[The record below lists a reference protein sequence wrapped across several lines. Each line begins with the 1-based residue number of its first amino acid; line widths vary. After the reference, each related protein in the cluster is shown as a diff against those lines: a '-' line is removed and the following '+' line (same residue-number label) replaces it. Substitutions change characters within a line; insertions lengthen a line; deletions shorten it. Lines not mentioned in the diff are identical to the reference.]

1 MATSTDPKKLWN
13 QTSPTSGNA
22 VAAQQSREATAAQA
36 PSSPAAA
43 GVAAASDAIN
53 AAVKPASPY
62 SETVG
67 RLNNAKAKISR
78 GLNAAAAHA
87 APSQPTQPAATTSAA
102 STQQPAPPAK
112 PSYNGVEYDPNA
124 DYMALMQDA
133 VKRGDYAAA
142 AQYEKLRNAKIQ
154 GEGLNFEQTKQYA
167 SYLPESQKS
176 YGGVDYNTAV
186 DYMAKIQDAV
196 KRRDYA
202 AAAQYEKQR
211 NAKIQGE
218 GLQNFDTTNLYGKY
232 IPTTPEAAG
241 MSNPATI
248 LSQMTELL
256 NQWKEAS
263 AQQQTG
269 QIDYAT
275 QQAVTELERA
285 LADAAPQ
292 YQTQRNQIA
301 ADERKA
307 MDNAALYA
315 EARGDRG
322 GIGQEQYNLIQ
333 SSAAQSRLAV
343 SQAQTKLKTDIQ
355 RQIADLRAK
364 GEFDKADAALTITQ
378 QYLSQLMDLQKWQ
391 IEYSMDYAQF
401 QEQLRQWQVSFD
413 QSMAQLTGKLPDGSL
428 TMAGQEHQNSL
439 SAENDKKA
447 ASVAAA
453 LLEAGVMPSD
463 AQLQAMGMTK
473 EQARAYIL
481 AQGLTVSNPSSA
493 SSNGTPKTGSG
504 SGTKTGS
511 GSGTKTGSQVNNG
524 SVSPEN
530 IKKLQALLGVDT
542 DGKWGPATQ
551 AAAQAKW
558 GTSSAD
564 TAWSKYGNKANA
576 EDSGATY
583 TGGRVQENKNV
594 TNSNGKGWVLVAG
607 YGRITWQELKK
618 YVDSGAIKETENK
631 DGTYTYTRKR

>member
-36 PSSPAAA
+36 PSSPAAT

-62 SETVG
+62 SETVD

-78 GLNAAAAHA
+78 GFNAAAANNAQAAPA

-102 STQQPAPPAK
+102 PTQQPATPAK
-112 PSYNGVEYDPNA
+112 PSYN
-124 DYMALMQDA
+124 
-133 VKRGDYAAA
+133 
-142 AQYEKLRNAKIQ
+142 
-154 GEGLNFEQTKQYA
+154 
-167 SYLPESQKS
+167 
-176 YGGVDYNTAV
+176 GVDYNTAV

-196 KRRDYA
+196 KRGDYA

-241 MSNPATI
+241 MSDPATI
-248 LSQMTELL
+248 MSQMTELL

-263 AQQQTG
+263 AQQQTSR
-269 QIDYAT
+269 IDYAT

-378 QYLSQLMDLQKWQ
+378 QYLAQLMDLQKWQ

-401 QEQLRQWQVSFD
+401 QEQLRQWQVHFD

-439 SAENDKKA
+439 NAEDDKKA

-453 LLEAGVMPSD
+453 LLEVGVMPSD

-473 EQARAYIL
+473 EQARAYII
-481 AQGLTVSNPSSA
+481 AQGLTVSNPSST

-511 GSGTKTGSQVNNG
+511 GSGTKTSSGSGTKTGSQVNNG
-524 SVSPEN
+524 SVSTDN

-558 GTSSAD
+558 GTTSAD
-564 TAWSKYGNKANA
+564 AAWSKATAITKTDGYFVVGGVKFTDKAKAEAYQSYQRGEMSYAEYNKFMSQYR
-576 EDSGATY
+576 E
-583 TGGRVQENKNV
+583 
-594 TNSNGKGWVLVAG
+594 
-607 YGRITWQELKK
+607 KK
-618 YVDSGAIKETENK
+618 
-631 DGTYTYTRKR
+631 

>member
-1 MATSTDPKKLWN
+1 MAATNPFNSDITSAAQKVASAVKKASSNPFNYDITSAVQKAASAVKKASSGEQMAARPVTQPVTQPSAGGVQYDKNTDYQAAIN
-13 QTSPTSGNA
+13 SA
-22 VAAQQSREATAAQA
+22 VAA
-36 PSSPAAA
+36 
-43 GVAAASDAIN
+43 
-53 AAVKPASPY
+53 K
-62 SETVG
+62 
-67 RLNNAKAKISR
+67 
-78 GLNAAAAHA
+78 
-87 APSQPTQPAATTSAA
+87 
-102 STQQPAPPAK
+102 
-112 PSYNGVEYDPNA
+112 
-124 DYMALMQDA
+124 
-133 VKRGDYAAA
+133 DYAAA

-154 GEGLNFEQTKQYA
+154 GEGLNYEQTNQYA

-176 YGGVDYNTAV
+176 YNGVDYNTAV

-196 KRRDYA
+196 KRGDYA

-241 MSNPATI
+241 MSDPATI
-248 LSQMTELL
+248 MSQMTELL

-343 SQAQTKLKTDIQ
+343 SQAQTKLSTDTA

-364 GEFDKADAALTITQ
+364 GEFEKADALLTLTQ
-378 QYLSQLMDLQKWQ
+378 TYLSQLMSLQQWQ
-391 IEYSMDYAQF
+391 VNYAMDYAQF
-401 QEQLRQWQVSFD
+401 QEALRQWQVEYE
-413 QSMAQLTGKLPDGSL
+413 QNMAQLTGTLPGGEL
-428 TMAGQEHQNSL
+428 TFAAKQQENEQLASIGKALL
-439 SAENDKKA
+439 SAGVLPND
-447 ASVAAA
+447 S
-453 LLEAGVMPSD
+453 
-463 AQLQAMGMTK
+463 QLAAMGMTK
-473 EQARAYIL
+473 AQAQDYL
-481 AQGLTVSNPSSA
+481 TVQGLASA
-493 SSNGTPKTGSG
+493 AGSG

-511 GSGTKTGSQVNNG
+511 GSGYNNG
-524 SVSPEN
+524 NQTRATIEA
-530 IKKLQALLGVDT
+530 LQTALGVT
-542 DGKWGPATQ
+542 VDGKWGPATQ
-551 AAAQAKW
+551 AAAQKKW
-558 GTSSAD
+558 GTTSAD
-564 TAWSKYGNKANA
+564 EAAKKLDTP
-576 EDSGATY
+576 DSEETI
-583 TGGRVQENKNV
+583 V
-594 TNSNGKGWVLVAG
+594 TNTHADSWVLVAG
-607 YGRITWQELKK
+607 YGRLSWQELATK
-618 YVDSGAIKETENK
+618 VDKGQIIEIENK
-631 DGTYTYTRKR
+631 DGSLSYKKKR

>member
-36 PSSPAAA
+36 PSSPAAT

-62 SETVG
+62 SETIG

-87 APSQPTQPAATTSAA
+87 APSQPAQPAATTSAA
-102 STQQPAPPAK
+102 STQQPATPAK

-133 VKRGDYAAA
+133 VKRGDYTAA

-176 YGGVDYNTAV
+176 YDGVDYNTAI

-196 KRRDYA
+196 KRGDYA

-218 GLQNFDTTNLYGKY
+218 GLQNFETTNLYGKY
-232 IPTTPEAAG
+232 IPTTPETAG
-241 MSNPATI
+241 MSDPATI
-248 LSQMTELL
+248 MSQMTELL

-263 AQQQTG
+263 AQQQTS

-378 QYLSQLMDLQKWQ
+378 QYLAQLMDLQKWQ

-401 QEQLRQWQVSFD
+401 QEQLRQWQVHFD

-481 AQGLTVSNPSSA
+481 AQGLTVRETGSS

-524 SVSPEN
+524 SVSTDN

-558 GTSSAD
+558 GTTSAD
-564 TAWSKYGNKANA
+564 AAWSKATAITKTDGYFVVGGVKFTDKAKAEAYQSYQRGEMSYAEYNKFMSQYR
-576 EDSGATY
+576 E
-583 TGGRVQENKNV
+583 
-594 TNSNGKGWVLVAG
+594 
-607 YGRITWQELKK
+607 KK
-618 YVDSGAIKETENK
+618 
-631 DGTYTYTRKR
+631 

>member
-36 PSSPAAA
+36 PSSPAAT

-62 SETVG
+62 SETVD

-78 GLNAAAAHA
+78 GLNATAANNAQAVPA
-87 APSQPTQPAATTSAA
+87 APSQPTQPAATTSSAP
-102 STQQPAPPAK
+102 TQQPATPAK
-112 PSYNGVEYDPNA
+112 PSYNGVEYDPNV

-133 VKRGDYAAA
+133 AKKGDYALAA
-142 AQYEKLRNAKIQ
+142 KYESTRNAKIR
-154 GEGLNFEQTKQYA
+154 GEGLNLATTSTYLHYA
-167 SYLPESQKS
+167 TPTAESAGIKDPNS
-176 YGGVDYNTAV
+176 F
-186 DYMAKIQDAV
+186 
-196 KRRDYA
+196 
-202 AAAQYEKQR
+202 
-211 NAKIQGE
+211 
-218 GLQNFDTTNLYGKY
+218 FD
-232 IPTTPEAAG
+232 
-241 MSNPATI
+241 
-248 LSQMTELL
+248 QMLNLL
-256 NQWKEAS
+256 NQWKDS
-263 AQQQTG
+263 
-269 QIDYAT
+269 AT
-275 QQAVTELERA
+275 QQQEGKIDFATQQGVTELERT
-285 LADAAPQ
+285 LEDAAPEFQ
-292 YQTQRNQIA
+292 SQRNQVA
-301 ADERKA
+301 LDEQKA
-307 MDNAALYA
+307 LDNSALYA
-315 EARGDRG
+315 EVRGDRG
-322 GIGQEQYNLIQ
+322 GIGQQQYNLIQ
-333 SSAAQSRLAV
+333 ANAAKSRLAV
-343 SQAQTKLKTDIQ
+343 NQAQNKLKTDIQ

-391 IEYSMDYAQF
+391 VEYSMDYAQF
-401 QEQLRQWQVSFD
+401 QEQLRQWQVHFD

-439 SAENDKKA
+439 NAEDDKKA

-453 LLEAGVMPSD
+453 LLEVGVMPSD

-493 SSNGTPKTGSG
+493 SSNGTPKTGNPG
-504 SGTKTGS
+504 SGNPPV
-511 GSGTKTGSQVNNG
+511 SQVNNG
-524 SVSPEN
+524 SVSTDN
-530 IKKLQALLGVDT
+530 IKKLQALLGVDP

-564 TAWSKYGNKANA
+564 TAWSKYGNQANA

-618 YVDSGAIKETENK
+618 YVKSGAIKETENK

>member
-53 AAVKPASPY
+53 AAVKPASWY
-62 SETVG
+62 SETIG

-87 APSQPTQPAATTSAA
+87 APSQPAQPAATTSAA
-102 STQQPAPPAK
+102 STQQPAAPAK

-133 VKRGDYAAA
+133 VKRGDYTAA

-176 YGGVDYNTAV
+176 YDGVDYNTAI

-196 KRRDYA
+196 KRGDYA

-218 GLQNFDTTNLYGKY
+218 GLQNFETTNLYGKY

-378 QYLSQLMDLQKWQ
+378 QYLAQLMDLQKWQ

-401 QEQLRQWQVSFD
+401 QEQLRQWQVHFD
-413 QSMAQLTGKLPDGSL
+413 QSMAQLTGKLPNGSL

-481 AQGLTVSNPSSA
+481 AQGLTVRETGSS
-493 SSNGTPKTGSG
+493 SSNGTPKTGNPG
-504 SGTKTGS
+504 SGNPPGP
-511 GSGTKTGSQVNNG
+511 QVNNG
-524 SVSPEN
+524 SVSTDN
-530 IKKLQALLGVDT
+530 IKKLQALLGVDQ
-542 DGKWGPATQ
+542 DGKCGPATQ

-576 EDSGATY
+576 GDSGVTY

-618 YVDSGAIKETENK
+618 YVDSGAIKETKNK

>member
-1 MATSTDPKKLWN
+1 MAATNPLNSDITSAAQKVASAVKKASSNPFNYDITSAAQKAASAVKKASSGEQAAAWPTTPKAAEPTTAQQNVTAQPSAGGVQYDKNTDYQAAIN
-13 QTSPTSGNA
+13 SA
-22 VAAQQSREATAAQA
+22 VAA
-36 PSSPAAA
+36 
-43 GVAAASDAIN
+43 
-53 AAVKPASPY
+53 K
-62 SETVG
+62 
-67 RLNNAKAKISR
+67 
-78 GLNAAAAHA
+78 
-87 APSQPTQPAATTSAA
+87 
-102 STQQPAPPAK
+102 
-112 PSYNGVEYDPNA
+112 
-124 DYMALMQDA
+124 
-133 VKRGDYAAA
+133 DYAAA

-154 GEGLNFEQTKQYA
+154 GEGLNYEQTNQYA

-176 YGGVDYNTAV
+176 YNGVDYNTAV

-218 GLQNFDTTNLYGKY
+218 GLQNFETTNLYGKY

-241 MSNPATI
+241 MRDPATI
-248 LSQMTELL
+248 MSQMTELL

-343 SQAQTKLKTDIQ
+343 SQAQTKLSTDTA

-364 GEFDKADAALTITQ
+364 GEFEKADALLTLTQ
-378 QYLSQLMDLQKWQ
+378 TYLSQLMSLQQWQ
-391 IEYSMDYAQF
+391 VNYAMDYAQF
-401 QEQLRQWQVSFD
+401 QEALRQWQVEYE
-413 QSMAQLTGKLPDGSL
+413 QNMAQLTGTLPGGEL
-428 TMAGQEHQNSL
+428 TFAAKQQENEQLASIGKALL
-439 SAENDKKA
+439 SAGVLPND
-447 ASVAAA
+447 S
-453 LLEAGVMPSD
+453 
-463 AQLQAMGMTK
+463 QLAAMGMTK
-473 EQARAYIL
+473 AQAQDYL
-481 AQGLTVSNPSSA
+481 TVQGLASAA
-493 SSNGTPKTGSG
+493 SSGTGSGSG

-511 GSGTKTGSQVNNG
+511 GPGTKTGSGPGTKTGSGSGYNNG
-524 SVSPEN
+524 NQTRATIEA
-530 IKKLQALLGVDT
+530 LQTELGVT
-542 DGKWGPATQ
+542 VDGKWGPASQ
-551 AAAQAKW
+551 AAAQKKW
-558 GTSSAD
+558 GTTAAD
-564 TAWSKYGNKANA
+564 EAAKK
-576 EDSGATY
+576 SGI
-583 TGGRVQENKNV
+583 QNSDKNDTKEITV
-594 TNSNGKGWVLVAG
+594 TNTHADSWVLVAG
-607 YGRITWQELKK
+607 YGRLSWQELATK
-618 YVDSGAIKETENK
+618 VDKGQIIEIENK
-631 DGTYTYTRKR
+631 DGSLSYKKKR

>member
-36 PSSPAAA
+36 PSSPAAT

-62 SETVG
+62 SETIG

-87 APSQPTQPAATTSAA
+87 APSQPAQPAATTSAA
-102 STQQPAPPAK
+102 STQQPATPAK

-176 YGGVDYNTAV
+176 YDGVDYNTAV

-196 KRRDYA
+196 KRGDYA

-218 GLQNFDTTNLYGKY
+218 GLQNFETTNLYGKY

-241 MSNPATI
+241 MSDPATI
-248 LSQMTELL
+248 MSQMTELL

-343 SQAQTKLKTDIQ
+343 SQAQTKLSTDTA

-364 GEFDKADAALTITQ
+364 GEFEKADALLTLTQ
-378 QYLSQLMDLQKWQ
+378 TYLSQLMSLQQWQ
-391 IEYSMDYAQF
+391 ANYAMDYAQF
-401 QEQLRQWQVSFD
+401 QEALRQWQVEYE
-413 QSMAQLTGKLPDGSL
+413 QNMAQLTGTLPGGEL
-428 TMAGQEHQNSL
+428 TFAAKQQENKQLASIGKALL
-439 SAENDKKA
+439 SAGVLPND
-447 ASVAAA
+447 S
-453 LLEAGVMPSD
+453 
-463 AQLQAMGMTK
+463 QLAAMGMTK
-473 EQARAYIL
+473 AQAQDYL
-481 AQGLTVSNPSSA
+481 TVQGLASAA
-493 SSNGTPKTGSG
+493 SSGTGSGSG

-511 GSGTKTGSQVNNG
+511 GPGTKTGSGPGTKTGSGSGYNNG
-524 SVSPEN
+524 NQTRATIEA
-530 IKKLQALLGVDT
+530 LQTALGVT
-542 DGKWGPATQ
+542 VDGKWGPATQ
-551 AAAQAKW
+551 AAAQKKW
-558 GTSSAD
+558 GTTSAD
-564 TAWSKYGNKANA
+564 EAAKKLGTPDSD
-576 EDSGATY
+576 EDDTEE
-583 TGGRVQENKNV
+583 TIV
-594 TNSNGKGWVLVAG
+594 TNRHADSWVLVAG
-607 YGRITWQELKK
+607 YGRLSWQELATK
-618 YVDSGAIKETENK
+618 VDKGQIIEIENK
-631 DGTYTYTRKR
+631 DGSLSYKKKR

>member
-36 PSSPAAA
+36 PSSPAAT

-87 APSQPTQPAATTSAA
+87 APSQPAQPAATTSAA
-102 STQQPAPPAK
+102 STQQPATPAK

-133 VKRGDYAAA
+133 VKRGDYTAA

-176 YGGVDYNTAV
+176 YDGVDYNTAI

-196 KRRDYA
+196 KRGDYA

-218 GLQNFDTTNLYGKY
+218 GLQNFETTNLYGKY

-241 MSNPATI
+241 ISNPATI

-263 AQQQTG
+263 AQQQTS

-315 EARGDRG
+315 EVRGDRG

-343 SQAQTKLKTDIQ
+343 SQAQTKLSTDTA

-364 GEFDKADAALTITQ
+364 GEFEKADALLTLTQ
-378 QYLSQLMDLQKWQ
+378 TYLSQLMSLQQWQ
-391 IEYSMDYAQF
+391 VNYAMDYAQF
-401 QEQLRQWQVSFD
+401 QEALRQWQVEYE
-413 QSMAQLTGKLPDGSL
+413 QNMAQLTGTLPGGEL
-428 TMAGQEHQNSL
+428 TFAAKQQENEQLASIGKALL
-439 SAENDKKA
+439 SAGVLPND
-447 ASVAAA
+447 S
-453 LLEAGVMPSD
+453 
-463 AQLQAMGMTK
+463 QLAAMGMTK
-473 EQARAYIL
+473 AQAQNYL
-481 AQGLTVSNPSSA
+481 TVQGLASA
-493 SSNGTPKTGSG
+493 AGSGSGTKTGSG

-511 GSGTKTGSQVNNG
+511 GSGTKTGSGSGTKTGSGSGTKTGSGSGTKTGSGASGGKYVAQYSGTDKNSKTSLTSLNIYPDEGVIVWNG
-524 SVSPEN
+524 KTYST
-530 IKKLQALLGVDT
+530 VDAWMRDVKANT
-542 DGKWGPATQ
+542 NLT
-551 AAAQAKW
+551 AAQAEALRAKYKAQT
-558 GTSSAD
+558 GVSLAD
-564 TAWSKYGNKANA
+564 YG
-576 EDSGATY
+576 Y
-583 TGGRVQENKNV
+583 
-594 TNSNGKGWVLVAG
+594 
-607 YGRITWQELKK
+607 
-618 YVDSGAIKETENK
+618 
-631 DGTYTYTRKR
+631 

>member
-1 MATSTDPKKLWN
+1 MAVTNPFNLD
-13 QTSPTSGNA
+13 
-22 VAAQQSREATAAQA
+22 
-36 PSSPAAA
+36 
-43 GVAAASDAIN
+43 
-53 AAVKPASPY
+53 
-62 SETVG
+62 
-67 RLNNAKAKISR
+67 
-78 GLNAAAAHA
+78 
-87 APSQPTQPAATTSAA
+87 TTSAA
-102 STQQPAPPAK
+102 QKVAS
-112 PSYNGVEYDPNA
+112 
-124 DYMALMQDA
+124 A
-133 VKRGDYAAA
+133 VKKISSGEQVAAWPTTPKAAEPTTAQQNAATQPVTQPSNGGVQYDKNTDYQAAINSAVAAKDYAAA
-142 AQYEKLRNAKIQ
+142 AQYEKQRNAKIQ
-154 GEGLNFEQTKQYA
+154 GEGLNYEQTNQYA
-167 SYLPESQKS
+167 SYLPESQKN

-196 KRRDYA
+196 KRGDYA

-218 GLQNFDTTNLYGKY
+218 GLQNFDTTNLYSKY

-343 SQAQTKLKTDIQ
+343 SQAQTKLSTDTA

-364 GEFDKADAALTITQ
+364 GEFEKADALLTLTQ
-378 QYLSQLMDLQKWQ
+378 TYLSQLMSLQQWQ
-391 IEYSMDYAQF
+391 VNYAMDYAQF
-401 QEQLRQWQVSFD
+401 QEALRQWQVEYE
-413 QSMAQLTGKLPDGSL
+413 QNMAQLTGTLPGGEL
-428 TMAGQEHQNSL
+428 ILAAKQQENEQLASIGKALL
-439 SAENDKKA
+439 SAGVLPND
-447 ASVAAA
+447 S
-453 LLEAGVMPSD
+453 
-463 AQLQAMGMTK
+463 QLAAMGMTK
-473 EQARAYIL
+473 AQAQDYL
-481 AQGLTVSNPSSA
+481 TVQGLASA
-493 SSNGTPKTGSG
+493 TGSGSG

-511 GSGTKTGSQVNNG
+511 GSGAGTKTGSGLGYNNG
-524 SVSPEN
+524 NQTQET
-530 IKKLQALLGVDT
+530 IEALQDELGVT
-542 DGKWGPATQ
+542 VDGKWGPASQ
-551 AAAQAKW
+551 AAAQKKW
-558 GTSSAD
+558 GTTSAD
-564 TAWSKYGNKANA
+564 EAAKKLDTPDND
-576 EDSGATY
+576 EDDT
-583 TGGRVQENKNV
+583 EEIIV
-594 TNSNGKGWVLVAG
+594 TNTHADSWVLVAG
-607 YGRITWQELKK
+607 YGRLSWQELATM
-618 YVDSGAIKETENK
+618 VDKGLIIETENK
-631 DGTYTYTRKR
+631 DGSRTYKKKR

>member
-1 MATSTDPKKLWN
+1 MAATNPFNSDITSAAQKVASAVKKASSNPFNYDITSAVQKAASAVKKASSGEQMAARPVTQPVTQPSAGGVQYDKNTDYQAAIN
-13 QTSPTSGNA
+13 SA
-22 VAAQQSREATAAQA
+22 VAA
-36 PSSPAAA
+36 
-43 GVAAASDAIN
+43 
-53 AAVKPASPY
+53 K
-62 SETVG
+62 
-67 RLNNAKAKISR
+67 
-78 GLNAAAAHA
+78 
-87 APSQPTQPAATTSAA
+87 
-102 STQQPAPPAK
+102 
-112 PSYNGVEYDPNA
+112 
-124 DYMALMQDA
+124 
-133 VKRGDYAAA
+133 DYAAA

-154 GEGLNFEQTKQYA
+154 GEGLNYEQTHQYA

-196 KRRDYA
+196 KRGDYA

-241 MSNPATI
+241 MSDPATI
-248 LSQMTELL
+248 MSQMTELL

-343 SQAQTKLKTDIQ
+343 SQAQTKLSTDTA

-364 GEFDKADAALTITQ
+364 GEFEKADALLTLTQ
-378 QYLSQLMDLQKWQ
+378 TYLSQLMSLQQWQ
-391 IEYSMDYAQF
+391 VNYAMDYAQF
-401 QEQLRQWQVSFD
+401 QEALRQWQVEYE
-413 QSMAQLTGKLPDGSL
+413 QNMAQLTGTLPGGEL
-428 TMAGQEHQNSL
+428 TFAAKQQENEQLASIGKALL
-439 SAENDKKA
+439 SAGVLPND
-447 ASVAAA
+447 S
-453 LLEAGVMPSD
+453 
-463 AQLQAMGMTK
+463 QLAAMGMTK
-473 EQARAYIL
+473 AQAQDYL
-481 AQGLTVSNPSSA
+481 TVQGLASA
-493 SSNGTPKTGSG
+493 AGSG

-511 GSGTKTGSQVNNG
+511 GSGTKTGSGSGAGTGTGSGSGYNNG
-524 SVSPEN
+524 NQTRATIEA
-530 IKKLQALLGVDT
+530 LQTALGVT
-542 DGKWGPATQ
+542 VDGKWGPATQ
-551 AAAQAKW
+551 AAAQKKW
-558 GTSSAD
+558 GTTSAD
-564 TAWSKYGNKANA
+564 EAAKKLDTPDSD
-576 EDSGATY
+576 EDDTEEI
-583 TGGRVQENKNV
+583 TV
-594 TNSNGKGWVLVAG
+594 TNTHADSWVLVAG
-607 YGRITWQELKK
+607 YGRLSWQELATK
-618 YVDSGAIKETENK
+618 VDKGQIIEIENK
-631 DGTYTYTRKR
+631 DGSLSYKKKR

>member
-1 MATSTDPKKLWN
+1 MATTNPLNSDITPAAQKVASAVKKASSNPFNYDITSAAQKAASAVKKASSGEQMAARPVTQPVAQPSAGGVQYDKNTDYQAAIN
-13 QTSPTSGNA
+13 SA
-22 VAAQQSREATAAQA
+22 VAA
-36 PSSPAAA
+36 
-43 GVAAASDAIN
+43 
-53 AAVKPASPY
+53 K
-62 SETVG
+62 
-67 RLNNAKAKISR
+67 
-78 GLNAAAAHA
+78 
-87 APSQPTQPAATTSAA
+87 
-102 STQQPAPPAK
+102 
-112 PSYNGVEYDPNA
+112 
-124 DYMALMQDA
+124 
-133 VKRGDYAAA
+133 DYAAA

-196 KRRDYA
+196 KRGDYA

-241 MSNPATI
+241 MSDPATI
-248 LSQMTELL
+248 MSQMTELL

-343 SQAQTKLKTDIQ
+343 SQAQTKLSTDTA

-364 GEFDKADAALTITQ
+364 GEFEKADALLTLTQ
-378 QYLSQLMDLQKWQ
+378 TYLSQLMSLQQWQ
-391 IEYSMDYAQF
+391 VNYAMDYAQF
-401 QEQLRQWQVSFD
+401 QEALRQWQVEYE
-413 QSMAQLTGKLPDGSL
+413 QNMAQLTGTLPGGEL
-428 TMAGQEHQNSL
+428 TFAAKQQENEQLASIGKALL
-439 SAENDKKA
+439 SAGVLPND
-447 ASVAAA
+447 S
-453 LLEAGVMPSD
+453 
-463 AQLQAMGMTK
+463 QLAAMGMTK
-473 EQARAYIL
+473 AQAQDYL
-481 AQGLTVSNPSSA
+481 TVQGLASA
-493 SSNGTPKTGSG
+493 AGSG
-504 SGTKTGS
+504 SGTKTSSGSRIKTGS
-511 GSGTKTGSQVNNG
+511 GSGYNNG
-524 SVSPEN
+524 NQTRATIEA
-530 IKKLQALLGVDT
+530 LQAELGVT
-542 DGKWGPATQ
+542 VDGKWGPATQ
-551 AAAQAKW
+551 AAAQKKW
-558 GTSSAD
+558 GTTSAD
-564 TAWSKYGNKANA
+564 EAAKKSGIQ
-576 EDSGATY
+576 DSD
-583 TGGRVQENKNV
+583 KNDTEETIV
-594 TNSNGKGWVLVAG
+594 TNTHADSWVLVAG
-607 YGRITWQELKK
+607 YGRLSWQELATK
-618 YVDSGAIKETENK
+618 VDKGQIIEIENK
-631 DGTYTYTRKR
+631 DGSLSYKKKR

>member
-1 MATSTDPKKLWN
+1 MAATNPFNSDITSAAQKVASAVKKASSGEQVAAWPTTPKTAEPTTAQQNVKAQPVAQPSAGGVQYDKNTDYQAAIN
-13 QTSPTSGNA
+13 SA
-22 VAAQQSREATAAQA
+22 VAA
-36 PSSPAAA
+36 
-43 GVAAASDAIN
+43 
-53 AAVKPASPY
+53 K
-62 SETVG
+62 
-67 RLNNAKAKISR
+67 
-78 GLNAAAAHA
+78 
-87 APSQPTQPAATTSAA
+87 
-102 STQQPAPPAK
+102 
-112 PSYNGVEYDPNA
+112 
-124 DYMALMQDA
+124 
-133 VKRGDYAAA
+133 DYAAA

-154 GEGLNFEQTKQYA
+154 GEGLNYEQTNQYA

-196 KRRDYA
+196 KRGDYA

-218 GLQNFDTTNLYGKY
+218 GLQNFETTNLYGKY

-343 SQAQTKLKTDIQ
+343 SQAQTKLSTDTA

-364 GEFDKADAALTITQ
+364 GEFEKADALLTLTQ
-378 QYLSQLMDLQKWQ
+378 TYLSQLMSLQQWQ
-391 IEYSMDYAQF
+391 ANYAMDYAQF
-401 QEQLRQWQVSFD
+401 QEALRQWQVEYE
-413 QSMAQLTGKLPDGSL
+413 QNMAQLTGTLPGGEL
-428 TMAGQEHQNSL
+428 TFAAKQQENEQLASIGKALL
-439 SAENDKKA
+439 SAGVLPND
-447 ASVAAA
+447 S
-453 LLEAGVMPSD
+453 
-463 AQLQAMGMTK
+463 QLAAMGMTK
-473 EQARAYIL
+473 AQAQDYL
-481 AQGLTVSNPSSA
+481 TVQGLASAA
-493 SSNGTPKTGSG
+493 SSGTGSGSG

-511 GSGTKTGSQVNNG
+511 GPGTKTGSGPGYNNG
-524 SVSPEN
+524 NQTRATIEA
-530 IKKLQALLGVDT
+530 LQTALGVT
-542 DGKWGPATQ
+542 VDGKWGPATQ
-551 AAAQAKW
+551 AAAQKKW
-558 GTSSAD
+558 GTTSAD
-564 TAWSKYGNKANA
+564 EAAKKLDTP
-576 EDSGATY
+576 DSEETI
-583 TGGRVQENKNV
+583 V
-594 TNSNGKGWVLVAG
+594 TNRHADSWVLVPG
-607 YGRITWQELKK
+607 FGRLTWQELATEVGKGEE
-618 YVDSGAIKETENK
+618 SQIIEIENK
-631 DGTYTYTRKR
+631 DGSLSYKKKR